1 VVATVNNQPIDI
13 DHLVEGGRLAS
24 PWQPSDKGVVVGY
37 QTRLGKVGKCTR
49 VDGKWGDEPDVV
61 QAIVLMRQDEETL
74 PTLEKINE
82 KLEEL
87 NETPGRLLPD
97 VQLERIFDK
106 ADLIHVTTETV
117 RENLL
122 LGMALVTLILLMFLS
137 NVRGALI
144 VALNVPLAL
153 LFAFS
158 V

>member
-1 VVATVNNQPIDI
+1 GLFGRGLDPAQEVLGWKDAAAAASYLRAEEATRILQIRKTVVATVNNQPIDI

-49 VDGKWGDEPDVV
+49 VNGKWVDEPDVV
-61 QAIVLMRQDEETL
+61 QAIVLMRKYEDTL

-106 ADLIHVTTETV
+106 ADLIHV
-117 RENLL
+117 
-122 LGMALVTLILLMFLS
+122 
-137 NVRGALI
+137 
-144 VALNVPLAL
+144 
-153 LFAFS
+153 
-158 V
+158 